1 MCQHIKYLN
10 KHHINSSSTHHFNYK
25 KFTFIP
31 YINTS
36 VKIVHL
42 INHYTVLLINKKYLL
57 FFLLL
62 LHCQLKAQNTIGFPD
77 IRNFSKKEYGA
88 GLQNWDIKQDSS
100 GILYFANNEGL
111 LCFNGNY
118 WNLYPLPNKTIVRSI
133 EIDNRNNIYAGG
145 QDELG
150 FFQPN
155 TNGTLIFNSL
165 TNKIPD
171 ADRSFGDVWDI
182 LCVENSVFF
191 RTTNRIFQ
199 YEKGQFRV
207 YKAPAE
213 WTFLGV
219 ANKTIYAHDHSAGL
233 MQLIDNEWISLSIF
247 RNQPNALDP
256 VTAIIP
262 NNGNN
267 LLTTLKNGS
276 YHFSGSTLT
285 AINTQ
290 DMLAI
295 QSKRIYC
302 GTSVKKEQFAIGTNS
317 GGLYVID
324 NQGKIIQHFS
334 IKEGLQNNN
343 VLSVFTDRRGNIW
356 LGLDNGIDCIS
367 YNSAI
372 KHIVTDEQKSSGYTA
387 RTFQNALYIGTSGG
401 LFSSQLQPMED
412 VSFSKGIFTKIPGS
426 EGQVWGLAQSGDQLY
441 MGHHEGA
448 FLIDGMK
455 AKALVTGEGHW
466 SFYSIDPFL
475 PSEITVAGTY
485 KGIRFY
491 NGTTLRFAGTVPDF
505 DESSRYL
512 AIDQDKN
519 IWVSHPYHGVFQ
531 VKSGSD
537 NSRKVTRFGVE
548 QGLPKPLNNFV
559 FNIKKQ
565 MLVGTEKGIFRF
577 NASTNRFEEDPFFQN
592 IIGTMSIRY
601 LKDDLD
607 GNIWFIH
614 EKKLGVI
621 DLSGKQARI
630 IYIPELDNRMLSGF
644 EYIYPLNA
652 SNIFIGG
659 EKGFYHINYEKYK
672 NPPSGISIRLHR
684 VHLLNQTDSILYGGF
699 GPFSPTTDADNYP
712 EIRYDWRNLRFEF
725 ASPDFGANNNIR
737 FAYYLK
743 GYDRNWSD
751 WSAKTEKEYTN
762 LPPGQYTF
770 MVKAKSNLDQESA
783 VIAYSFVIRPP
794 WYRTLY
800 AYIVYALITAGLLLL
815 FYLFQRQ
822 KLKNQ
827 QVRHEAEQKQM
838 QYLHEL
844 ELDKTAAELIT
855 LRNEKLQSDLE
866 FKNSELAN
874 SAMHLLQK
882 GEMISKI
889 KAGLTQLMK
898 HIKEEESI
906 QEIRKLIRTLTDDEN
921 IDKDWE
927 NFTQHFDKVHSDFL
941 HVLRE
946 MHPNITTNDMKLC
959 SYLRMNLSSK
969 EIARLLN
976 ISPRGVELSRYRLR
990 KKMGLHTETNLVE
1003 YLMNIHRKPGSHNP
1017 ESNKE

>member
-1 MCQHIKYLN
+1 MG
-10 KHHINSSSTHHFNYK
+10 
-25 KFTFIP
+25 
-31 YINTS
+31 
-36 VKIVHL
+36 
-42 INHYTVLLINKKYLL
+42 
-57 FFLLL
+57 
-62 LHCQLKAQNTIGFPD
+62 QNTIGFPD

-88 GLQNWDIKQDSS
+88 GLQNWDIKQDST

-118 WNLYPLPNKTIVRSI
+118 WSLYPLPNRTIVRSI
-133 EIDNRNNIYAGG
+133 DIDKQNLLYAGG
-145 QDELG
+145 QDEMG

-155 TNGTLIFNSL
+155 DNGTLIFNSL
-165 TNKIPD
+165 THKIPI

-199 YEKGQFRV
+199 YENGQFRV
-207 YKAPAE
+207 HRAPAE
-213 WTFLGV
+213 WTYLGL
-219 ANKTIYAHDHSAGL
+219 ANNMIFAHDHLAGL
-233 MQLIDNEWISLSIF
+233 MQLIGNEWVSLSIF

-262 NNGNN
+262 HNGNN
-267 LLTTLKNGS
+267 FLTTLKNGA
-276 YHFSGSTLT
+276 YQLSGNSITGIKS
-285 AINTQ
+285 A
-290 DMLAI
+290 DMLNI
-295 QSKRIYC
+295 QTKRIFC
-302 GTSVKKEQFAIGTNS
+302 ATAVKKEQFAIGTNS
-317 GGLYVID
+317 DGLYVID
-324 NQGKIIQHFS
+324 NQGDIIQHFS
-334 IKEGLQNNN
+334 VKEGLQNNN

-387 RTFQNALYIGTSGG
+387 RTFQNTLYIGTSSG
-401 LFSSQLQPMED
+401 LFATTLQKNED
-412 VSFSKGIFTKIPGS
+412 LSFSKGVFAKIPGS
-426 EGQVWGLAQSGDQLY
+426 EGQVWGLAQTGDQLY

-455 AKALVTGEGHW
+455 ANSLVTGEGHW
-466 SFYSIDPFL
+466 SFFSFDPFL
-475 PSEITVAGTY
+475 PAGITVAGTY

-491 NGTTLRFAGTVPDF
+491 NGSKLQFSGSVPNF

-512 AIDQDKN
+512 AVDQEKN
-519 IWVSHPYHGVFQ
+519 IWVSHPSHGVFQ
-531 VKSGSD
+531 ITSGSD
-537 NSRKVTRFGVE
+537 SAQKVPKYGVE
-548 QGLPKPLNNFV
+548 QGLPKLLNNFV

-565 MLVGTEKGIFRF
+565 MLVATEKGVFRF
-577 NASTNRFEEDPFFQN
+577 NASNNRFEEDPFFKKV
-592 IIGTMSIRY
+592 IGTMSIRY

-621 DLSGKQARI
+621 DLSGKEALV
-630 IYIPELDNRMLSGF
+630 IYLTELDNRMLSGF

-672 NPPSGISIRLHR
+672 NPPAGISVRLHR
-684 VHLLNQTDSILYGGF
+684 VLQFNQTDSVLYGGF
-699 GPFSPTTDADNYP
+699 GSFSTSADADNTP
-712 EIRYDWRNLRFEF
+712 EIQYDWRNVRFEF

-737 FAYYLK
+737 FSYYLK
-743 GYDRNWSD
+743 GYDKTWSD
-751 WSAKTEKEYTN
+751 WSVKTEKEYTN
-762 LPPGQYTF
+762 LPPGSYTF
-770 MVKAKSNLDQESA
+770 MVKAKSNLEQESA
-783 VIAYSFVIRPP
+783 ILAYSFVIRPP

-800 AYIVYALITAGLLLL
+800 AYVIYGLITAGLLLL
-815 FYLFQRQ
+815 FYLYQRQ
-822 KLKNQ
+822 KLKKQ
-827 QVRHEAEQKQM
+827 QVRHEAEQKQL

-844 ELDKTAAELIT
+844 EMDKTASELIT

-866 FKNSELAN
+866 FKNAELAN

-882 GEMISKI
+882 GEMIANI

-898 HIKEEESI
+898 HVKDDESM
-906 QEIRKLIRTLTDDEN
+906 QEIRKLIRTLTEDEN

-941 HVLRE
+941 HILRE
-946 MHPNITTNDMKLC
+946 IHPNITNNDMKLC

-990 KKMGLHTETNLVE
+990 KKMGLSTETNLVD
-1003 YLMNIHRKPGSHNP
+1003 YLMNIHRKPDHQKPDSGT
-1017 ESNKE
+1017 EK